1 MDDAKVCDVI
11 TDNVVLHVVTRTD
24 TIHDAL
30 KSLYKYHIT
39 SVPVIDLEYNCL
51 GLLDI
56 LDILAFLVK
65 VSVEALE
72 SRVTPLSRNL
82 KDDDLDMLFERS
94 AKLNC
99 AAVEKVFNL
108 SRRNPFLPCTYRA
121 PLRDV
126 MRVFAHGVH
135 RVPVVKS
142 EEPNIVIN
150 ILTQSATNAFLA
162 KDPEL
167 YLGDKANKTLQELGL
182 IQGEDKIISV
192 KDDTIAIDAFI
203 LMHEQGLSDV
213 AVVNARGV
221 FQGCLSASD
230 LKLIKD
236 YKFRSLLL
244 PVMDFVRAVRQEEG
258 RIFRNFLVHCGPEAT
273 LADVVRRLASESV
286 HRVFV
291 VNDGLKPIGV
301 VSITD
306 ISRIVSGERPW

>member
-1 MDDAKVCDVI
+1 MDTAKVCDVI
-11 TDNVVLHVVTRTD
+11 PDEVVLHVVTRND
-24 TIHDAL
+24 TIEHAL
-30 KSLYKYHIT
+30 KSLYKHHIT
-39 SVPVIDLEYNCL
+39 SVPVIDLDSNCL

-56 LDILAFLVK
+56 LDILAYLVK
-65 VSVEALE
+65 VSVEELE

-82 KDDDLDMLFERS
+82 KDDDMDMLFERS

-99 AAVEKVFNL
+99 AAVEKGVNL

-162 KDPEL
+162 KNPEL
-167 YLGDKANKTLQELGL
+167 YLGDLAEKTLTELGL
-182 IQGEDKIISV
+182 IQGEDKIVSV
-192 KDDTIAIDAFI
+192 TDDTVAIDAFI

-213 AVVNARGV
+213 AVVNSRGV

-258 RIFRNFLVHCGPEAT
+258 RIFKNFLVHCSPDT
-273 LADVVRRLASESV
+273 SLAEVIRRLAKELV

-291 VNDGLKPIGV
+291 VNDAMKPVGV

-306 ISRIVSGERPW
+306 ISRIVSGEKPW